1 MNMENSN
8 NYHDIQKNISLYLD
22 RALTEEDQQKMM
34 EEFRKNPDFPQMI
47 NNERNFRTFLK
58 NNVKRYSASTDLI
71 QSIISQI
78 KLD

>member
-1 MNMENSN
+1 MENSN
-8 NYHDIQKNISLYLD
+8 NYHDIQKSISLYLD

-58 NNVKRYSASTDLI
+58 NNVKRYTASTDLI
-71 QSIISQI
+71 QSIINQI